1 MVKLHKLNGKEIVI
15 NAELIESIESIP
27 DTKIILST
35 GNQFIVQESV
45 DEVIEKVKAYRR
57 DLLMNKQEEKKWMLQ
72 Q

>member
-45 DEVIEKVKAYRR
+45 DEVIEKVKDYRR
-57 DLLMNKQEEKKWMLQ
+57 DILMNKQEEKKWTLQ